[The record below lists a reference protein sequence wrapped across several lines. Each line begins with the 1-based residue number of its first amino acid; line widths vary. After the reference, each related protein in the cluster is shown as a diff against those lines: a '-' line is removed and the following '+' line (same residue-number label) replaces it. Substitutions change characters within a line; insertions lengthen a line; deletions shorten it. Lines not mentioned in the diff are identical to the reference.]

1 MKDKDKAPLLAA
13 SQKLVAQGFR
23 IVATDGTATF
33 LRDNGLPGRAHQQGA
48 AGPAAL
54 RRRHEERRNQLV
66 FNTVE
71 GAQAIA
77 DSFTLRQAA
86 LLGNIPY
93 CTTVAAARAAV
104 EAIVAL
110 AQGEL
115 EVAPLQSYFRDR
127 SRSPRPTRR
136 GRRVYFCAKRD
147 SLSGLPVET
156 VETG

>member
-1 MKDKDKAPLLAA
+1 RRIRGRFLSPGRDKDKPALLAA

-23 IVATDGTATF
+23 IVATDGTATY
-33 LRDNGLPGRAHQQGA
+33 LKEKGLPVERINKVLQGRPHCVDAMKSG
-48 AGPAAL
+48 
-54 RRRHEERRNQLV
+54 EIQLV

-71 GAQAIA
+71 GAQSIA

-115 EVAPLQSYFRDR
+115 EVAPLQSYFRG
-127 SRSPRPTRR
+127 SFS
-136 GRRVYFCAKRD
+136 
-147 SLSGLPVET
+147 
-156 VETG
+156 

>member
-1 MKDKDKAPLLAA
+1 VLQGRPHCVDAMK
-13 SQKLVAQGFR
+13 SGE
-23 IVATDGTATF
+23 I
-33 LRDNGLPGRAHQQGA
+33 
-48 AGPAAL
+48 
-54 RRRHEERRNQLV
+54 QLV

-104 EAIVAL
+104 EAIAAL

-115 EVAPLQSYFRDR
+115 EVAPLQSYFRG
-127 SRSPRPTRR
+127 SFS
-136 GRRVYFCAKRD
+136 
-147 SLSGLPVET
+147 
-156 VETG
+156 